1 MTGETAAIA
10 APRQIPVPTPI
21 SVRRSRGMPSSLPYS
36 QAALRQTASVP
47 SITGSDATPTR
58 AASAIDRWQPSS
70 TTEHWSRNVLAYWI
84 PGASRAPGLTAS
96 AMAAPMM
103 APGTALPTSG
113 TCWPTTVATAA
124 TATASARPGRTP
136 RARSGNDRAAGAA
149 GAPGPAGAP
158 GVAAMTGPTG
168 VVGVVQASGAVGAA
182 AVGGWVTAFM
192 AFPGSRCR

>member
-10 APRQIPVPTPI
+10 DPPQMPVPTPI

-47 SITGSDATPTR
+47 SITGSDVTPTR
-58 AASAIDRWQPSS
+58 AASAIESWVPSS
-70 TTEHWSRNVLAYWI
+70 TTEHWSRNVLAYLM

-103 APGTALPTSG
+103 PPGTALPTSG
-113 TCWPTTVATAA
+113 TCCPTTVATAA

-136 RARSGNDRAAGAA
+136 RARSGNDRAAAAA

-158 GVAAMTGPTG
+158 RVTGTTGSAG
-168 VVGVVQASGAVGAA
+168 VVGVVQAAEPAGAA
-182 AVGGWVTAFM
+182 AVGGCV
-192 AFPGSRCR
+192 